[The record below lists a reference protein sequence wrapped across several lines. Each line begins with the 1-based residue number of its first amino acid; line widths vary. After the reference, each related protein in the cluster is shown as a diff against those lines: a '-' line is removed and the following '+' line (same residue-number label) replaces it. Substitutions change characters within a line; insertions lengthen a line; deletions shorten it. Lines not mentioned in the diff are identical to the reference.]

1 MELQLTRTYYP
12 GGTNGRISKAG
23 RRICDAIELPWLQNQ
38 PGLSCIPEGKYR
50 IEMRYSRRFKTH
62 MLLTGVPGRSLILIH
77 PANNAVKELRGCI
90 APVSIHTGEGKGSG
104 SLIAFDNLKRI
115 ISDALKTGPVYLII
129 KS

>member
-1 MELQLTRTYYP
+1 
-12 GGTNGRISKAG
+12 
-23 RRICDAIELPWLQNQ
+23 
-38 PGLSCIPEGKYR
+38 
-50 IEMRYSRRFKTH
+50 

-90 APVSIHTGEGKGSG
+90 APVSKHTGEGKGSG
-104 SLIAFDNLKRI
+104 SRIAFEALKKF